1 MNYINSKRFLRNYSY
16 SFTEV
21 KHTPKN
27 IGKFFIIFIPLFIY
41 AWLCVQTNKI
51 DFKINNDLKEKVNK
65 LKAENQKLE
74 AEYRMMISSK
84 KIEQIAC
91 EKYGFKIPAA
101 DEIFIINKSS
111 KFFKNLS
118 FNKTDENE

>member
-1 MNYINSKRFLRNYSY
+1 MAYINSKRFLRNYSY

-27 IGKFFIIFIPLFIY
+27 IGKFFIIFIPLFVY
-41 AWLCVQTNKI
+41 AWLCIQSNKI
-51 DFKINNDLKEKVNK
+51 DFNINSYLKEKLNN

-74 AEYRMMISSK
+74 AEYQMMTSSK

-91 EKYGFKIPAA
+91 EKYGFRRTLAE
-101 DEIFIINKSS
+101 EIFIINKS
-111 KFFKNLS
+111 KKDFKNLIFKKLS
-118 FNKTDENE
+118 NDE